1 MAKQAK
7 TTEENNTNAQ
17 DPKLAAIKE
26 IIFGENI
33 KEYDKEFRSLHQ
45 LIDEQRQDLQNK
57 IDLLKEDLNKL
68 ITETKNDFS
77 TQIGT
82 LKQEAFDRLNQLSE
96 EKKQEKQALGEMLIE
111 VGKRLKSS

>member
-7 TTEENNTNAQ
+7 TTQENNANAE

-33 KEYDKEFRSLHQ
+33 KEYDKEFRTLHNQ
-45 LIDEQRQDLQNK
+45 IDEQRKDLIGK
-57 IDLLKEDLNKL
+57 IDRLKEDLNQL
-68 ITETKNDFS
+68 ISETKNDFS
-77 TQIGT
+77 QQIGT
-82 LKQEAFDRLNQLSE
+82 LREDAFERLTQLTD
-96 EKKQEKQALGEMLIE
+96 EKNQEKQALGDMLIE